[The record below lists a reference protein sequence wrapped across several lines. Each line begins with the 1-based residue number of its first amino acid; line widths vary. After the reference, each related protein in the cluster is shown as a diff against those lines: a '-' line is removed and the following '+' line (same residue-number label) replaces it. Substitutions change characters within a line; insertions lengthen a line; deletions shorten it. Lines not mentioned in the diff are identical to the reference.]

1 MQMVLDLDGQPVTME
16 VDTGAAVS
24 IMSEKMF
31 RSWFLKKVLQQTR
44 VVLKTYMYTH
54 KKLLVLGEV

>member
-31 RSWFLKKVLQQTR
+31 RSWFLKKVLQQT
-44 VVLKTYMYTH
+44 
-54 KKLLVLGEV
+54 